1 VYFQGYS
8 RLSEQLSVPQR
19 TKRAGE
25 MGVGMEL
32 NLLVSGSAGLRKGV
46 KKVAGKLRSEDNMY
60 LQISG
65 HPP

>member
-1 VYFQGYS
+1 M
-8 RLSEQLSVPQR
+8 PQR